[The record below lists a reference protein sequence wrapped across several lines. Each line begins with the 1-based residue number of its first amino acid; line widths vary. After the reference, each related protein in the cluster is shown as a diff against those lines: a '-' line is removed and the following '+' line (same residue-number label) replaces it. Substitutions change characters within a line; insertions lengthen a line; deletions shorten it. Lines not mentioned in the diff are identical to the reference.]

1 MINNETSS
9 KAVKNIVSPTY
20 LILLSVLILL
30 ALFLLVK
37 FITKKMFAKII
48 KKTIEKCLYVKK
60 DFL

>member
-9 KAVKNIVSPTY
+9 RATKNIASPTY

-48 KKTIEKCLYVKK
+48 KKR
-60 DFL
+60 